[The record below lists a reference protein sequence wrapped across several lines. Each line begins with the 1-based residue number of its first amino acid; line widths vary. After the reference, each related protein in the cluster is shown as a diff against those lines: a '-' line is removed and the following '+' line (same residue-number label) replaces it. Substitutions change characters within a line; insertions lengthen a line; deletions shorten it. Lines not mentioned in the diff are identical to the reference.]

1 MISIRFQVQFF
12 AHSDPVVPVPFIKST
27 FYYTAFVS
35 LSVTYLHVGLF
46 LNLILS
52 NDSFICLE
60 ANSIPC
66 GSLISE
72 IRQFQSPKFLFFK
85 IFLNILGPLY
95 FHMKLRIRCQSIHRP
110 IDILSRLCTIYR
122 LIQEEVTL
130 VILSLQNIS
139 KIYNSILLDFH

>member
-72 IRQFQSPKFLFFK
+72 IR
-85 IFLNILGPLY
+85 
-95 FHMKLRIRCQSIHRP
+95 
-110 IDILSRLCTIYR
+110 
-122 LIQEEVTL
+122 
-130 VILSLQNIS
+130 
-139 KIYNSILLDFH
+139 